1 MGQSD
6 KVENAAQDATGR
18 LKEAAG
24 AITGNDELK
33 AEGKGDQIAASAKE
47 ALENAKDRVSD
58 GIDAIKDKLDG
69 K

>member
-1 MGQSD
+1 MGQGD
-6 KVENAAQDATGR
+6 KVENATQDATGR

-33 AEGKGDQIAASAKE
+33 AEGKGDQAAAAAKD
-47 ALENAKDRVSD
+47 ALENVKDKVAD
-58 GIDAIKDKLDG
+58 GIDAIKDKVDG